1 AEIKH
6 VTDTIIH
13 KLTEL
18 FAKAGEIRYFSSY
31 LKSPAYG

>member
-1 AEIKH
+1 MQ

-18 FAKAGEIRYFSSY
+18 FAKAGAIRYFY
-31 LKSPAYG
+31 GNLKSPAYG